1 MKAFVWSDRFV
12 TGFATVDS
20 QHQYLFELVN
30 RVGTQLLN
38 PDPAQPAEIEGVFK
52 ELATYAN
59 THFKDEEHLM
69 QTLGVDAEHQRH
81 HVKTHRDFIEQVKSM
96 WQQRTTM
103 NAPAET
109 LHGFLVAWLTYH
121 ILGEDQEMAREIV
134 RIQGGMPP
142 AEAHQLEH
150 VRGERSTSALLQAL
164 QTLYGV
170 LSRLNRDMAATNL
183 KLEATVAER
192 TAALT
197 DANRALVEEQQEL
210 RLLLEKVN
218 EVQSQLL
225 QADKMASVGQLAA
238 GVAHEINNPL
248 GFVNSNLATLGRY
261 AADLLQ
267 LAAVGAATPEGKA
280 LAQQVDFDFLRE
292 DLPTLLN
299 ESQDGLD
306 RVHRIVANLKDFS
319 RVDQA
324 EWQEADLLEGLEST
338 ITVALHE
345 LKYKAEIVRELV
357 PLPEVR
363 CVPAQINQV
372 LLNLLVNAAQAIK
385 DHGTITVRNAVEGPW
400 VWLEIAD
407 SGKGMDAETQRR
419 IFEPFFTTKPV
430 GEGTGLGLSLAW
442 DIIKKHGGSIDV
454 DSVPDQ
460 GTRMRLWLPIAGP
473 PAATP

>member
-1 MKAFVWSDRFV
+1 MKAFVWSDRFL
-12 TGFATVDS
+12 TGFASVDT

-30 RVGTQLLN
+30 RVGTLLLA
-38 PDPAQPAEIEGVFK
+38 PDSAQPAEIEGVFK
-52 ELATYAN
+52 ELAAYAN
-59 THFKDEEHLM
+59 SHFRDEEELM
-69 QTLGVDAEHQRH
+69 QTLGLDAGHQCH
-81 HVKTHRDFIEQVKSM
+81 HVKTHRDFIEQVKAM
-96 WQQRTTM
+96 WQQRATM
-103 NAPAET
+103 SAPAET

-134 RIQGGMPP
+134 RIKDGMAP
-142 AEAHQLEH
+142 AAAHQIEH

-183 KLEATVAER
+183 KLETTVAER

-197 DANRALVEEQQEL
+197 EANRALVEEQQEL

-248 GFVNSNLATLGRY
+248 GFVNSNLGTLRHY
-261 AADLLQ
+261 ADDLLR
-267 LAAVGAATPEGKA
+267 LAALGAGTAEGEA
-280 LAQQVDFDFLRE
+280 LARQVDFDYLRG

-299 ESQDGLD
+299 ESQEGLD
-306 RVHRIVANLKDFS
+306 RVTRIVANLKDFS

-345 LKYKAEIVRELV
+345 LKYKADIVRALA
-357 PLPEVR
+357 PLPRVR

-372 LLNLLVNAAQAIK
+372 LLNLLVNAAQAIVE
-385 DHGTITVRNAVEGPW
+385 HGTITVRSAVEGPW

-419 IFEPFFTTKPV
+419 VFEPFFTTKPV

-454 DSVPDQ
+454 ESAPGQ

-473 PAATP
+473 MSSRP